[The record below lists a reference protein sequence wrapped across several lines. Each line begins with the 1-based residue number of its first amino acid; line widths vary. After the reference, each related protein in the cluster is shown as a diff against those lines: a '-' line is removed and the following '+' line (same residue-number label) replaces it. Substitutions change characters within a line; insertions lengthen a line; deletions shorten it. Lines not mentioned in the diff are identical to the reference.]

1 MISCP
6 GCGQGM
12 RFDPKIQMMY
22 CDYCETKLE
31 PDLVKV
37 GTTASGNNEPL
48 IIESKLFACPQCGG
62 EILSDQDTAVTF
74 CSFCGMSVELQGRT
88 VQMLAPSRIIP
99 FKCVKDTC
107 AKSYAE
113 FIKKAIFAPSYLRE
127 EAQLQ
132 KLRGIYMPY
141 WTYAF
146 EINDTVTYEGT
157 TSHRSGDYII
167 TDHYLLTATPIGSY
181 DGISYDASSSFS
193 DEISQAIG
201 PFNIRDSKP
210 FSVAYISGFYAD
222 TADVNAFIYEDD
234 ARSVI
239 AKDIDLKIRKIPAF
253 ARYSISSGTGQI
265 GSKLG
270 VKAEE
275 MAYFPVYF
283 LANRHKNGLVSYAV
297 INGQTGKVAADV
309 PIDYKKYI
317 IGSIILAL
325 PIMGILDLFLVLRP
339 DALTMVAIVFA
350 IISLLISNS
359 ELNQLYTR
367 NLNLNDRGLLAAI
380 KKRKEDERLR
390 EEKLQAEL
398 QAMGIG
404 GGMVDSTVDST
415 VNSTMDGTV
424 NSAMDGTVH
433 STVDSTV
440 NGTVD
445 STVNGTVDSTVNGTV
460 DSTVNGT
467 VNAGN
472 LSNVKS
478 AEKASSTKALKTI
491 TDVLVTIGFMSLFV
505 TVVGGGFA
513 FFPFIIFAIYG
524 ILTIIRKSIESGAGS
539 ADNTGV
545 MAKQPFKE
553 KLPVFCKPF
562 IAIVIGLLLLLIK
575 PYQDEIYY
583 AVSFVIMAVVIF
595 SFSDVVK
602 LHNKLTLR
610 KPKQFN
616 KRGGDEN
623 AATF

>member
-37 GTTASGNNEPL
+37 GTTASGSNEPL

-107 AKSYAE
+107 AKSYAK

-210 FSVAYISGFYAD
+210 FSVAYIAGFYAD
-222 TADVNAFIYEDD
+222 TADVDAFIYEDD

-239 AKDIDLKIRKIPAF
+239 AKDIDSKIKKIPAF
-253 ARYSISSGTGQI
+253 AGYSISSGTGQI

-404 GGMVDSTVDST
+404 GGMVDSTVNSTMDST
-415 VNSTMDGTV
+415 VNS
-424 NSAMDGTVH
+424 
-433 STVDSTV
+433 
-440 NGTVD
+440 
-445 STVNGTVDSTVNGTV
+445 TV

-472 LSNVKS
+472 LSNVNT

-491 TDVLVTIGFMSLFV
+491 TDVLLSIGCMFLFV
-505 TVVGGGFA
+505 TVAAGGSA

-524 ILTIIRKSIESGAGS
+524 ILTMIRKSIDSGAGS
-539 ADNTGV
+539 T
-545 MAKQPFKE
+545 QPFKE

>member
-107 AKSYAE
+107 AKSYAK
-113 FIKKAIFAPSYLRE
+113 FIKKAIFAPSYLRD

-146 EINDTVTYEGT
+146 EINDIVTYEGT

-167 TDHYLLTATPIGSY
+167 TDHYLLTATPTGSY

-210 FSVAYISGFYAD
+210 FSVAYIAGFYAD
-222 TADVNAFIYEDD
+222 TADVDAFIYEDD

-239 AKDIDLKIRKIPAF
+239 AKDIDSKIRKIPAF
-253 ARYSISSGTGQI
+253 TRYSISSGTGQI

-404 GGMVDSTVDST
+404 GGMADST

-424 NSAMDGTVH
+424 NSTMG
-433 STVDSTV
+433 STVNSAMDSTV
-440 NGTVD
+440 NSAMDG
-445 STVNGTVDSTVNGTV
+445 
-460 DSTVNGT
+460 STVNGT

-472 LSNVKS
+472 LSNVNT
-478 AEKASSTKALKTI
+478 AEKASSTKALKKI
-491 TDVLVTIGFMSLFV
+491 TDVLLSIGCMSIFV
-505 TVVGGGFA
+505 VMIGGFGI
-513 FFPFIIFAIYG
+513 FPFTFIIFAIYG

-562 IAIVIGLLLLLIK
+562 IAIVKGLLLLLIK

>member
-37 GTTASGNNEPL
+37 GTAASGNNEPL
-48 IIESKLFACPQCGG
+48 IIESKLFTCPQCGG

-146 EINDTVTYEGT
+146 EINDIVTYEGT

-210 FSVAYISGFYAD
+210 FSVAYIGGFYAD
-222 TADVNAFIYEDD
+222 TADVDAFIYEND

-239 AKDIDLKIRKIPAF
+239 AKDIDSKIKKIPDF

-380 KKRKEDERLR
+380 KKRKEDEKLR

-404 GGMVDSTVDST
+404 GGMVDSTV
-415 VNSTMDGTV
+415 NSTMDGTV
-424 NSAMDGTVH
+424 N
-433 STVDSTV
+433 
-440 NGTVD
+440 
-445 STVNGTVDSTVNGTV
+445 
-460 DSTVNGT
+460 STVNGT

-472 LSNVKS
+472 LSNVNT

-491 TDVLVTIGFMSLFV
+491 TDVLLTIGCMSLFV
-505 TVVGGGFA
+505 TMVGGFA

-524 ILTIIRKSIESGAGS
+524 ILTIIRKSIDSGAGS

>member
-107 AKSYAE
+107 AKSYAK

-146 EINDTVTYEGT
+146 EINDIVTYEGT

-210 FSVAYISGFYAD
+210 FSVAYIGGFYAD
-222 TADVNAFIYEDD
+222 TADVDAFIYEDD

-239 AKDIDLKIRKIPAF
+239 AKDIDSKIRKIPAF

-424 NSAMDGTVH
+424 NS
-433 STVDSTV
+433 TVDSTV
-440 NGTVD
+440 N
-445 STVNGTVDSTVNGTV
+445 STM

-472 LSNVKS
+472 LSNVNTAK
-478 AEKASSTKALKTI
+478 KASSTKALKTI
-491 TDVLVTIGFMSLFV
+491 TDILLTIGWMSIFV
-505 TVVGGGFA
+505 TVVGGFT
-513 FFPFIIFAIYG
+513 FFPFIIFAIYA
-524 ILTIIRKSIESGAGS
+524 ILTIIRKSIDSGAGS

>member
-107 AKSYAE
+107 AKSYAK
-113 FIKKAIFAPSYLRE
+113 FIKKAIFAPSYLRD

-146 EINDTVTYEGT
+146 EINDIVTYEGT

-167 TDHYLLTATPIGSY
+167 TDHYLLTATPTGSY

-210 FSVAYISGFYAD
+210 FSVAYIAGFYAD
-222 TADVNAFIYEDD
+222 TADVDAFIYEDD

-239 AKDIDLKIRKIPAF
+239 AKDIDSKIRKIPAF
-253 ARYSISSGTGQI
+253 TRYSISSGTGQI

-404 GGMVDSTVDST
+404 GGMADST

-424 NSAMDGTVH
+424 NSTMG
-433 STVDSTV
+433 STVNSAMDSTV
-440 NGTVD
+440 NSAMDG
-445 STVNGTVDSTVNGTV
+445 
-460 DSTVNGT
+460 STVNGT

-472 LSNVKS
+472 LSNVNT
-478 AEKASSTKALKTI
+478 AEKASSTKALKKI
-491 TDVLVTIGFMSLFV
+491 TDVLLSIGCMSIFV
-505 TVVGGGFA
+505 VMIGGFGI
-513 FFPFIIFAIYG
+513 FPFTFIIFAIYG

>member
-37 GTTASGNNEPL
+37 GTAASGNNEPL
-48 IIESKLFACPQCGG
+48 IIESKLFTCPQCGG

-146 EINDTVTYEGT
+146 EINDIVTYEGT

-210 FSVAYISGFYAD
+210 FSVAYIGGFYAD
-222 TADVNAFIYEDD
+222 TADVDAFIYEND

-239 AKDIDLKIRKIPAF
+239 AKDIDSKIKKIPDF

-404 GGMVDSTVDST
+404 GGMVDSTV
-415 VNSTMDGTV
+415 NSTMDGTV
-424 NSAMDGTVH
+424 N
-433 STVDSTV
+433 
-440 NGTVD
+440 
-445 STVNGTVDSTVNGTV
+445 
-460 DSTVNGT
+460 STVNGT

-472 LSNVKS
+472 LSNVNT

-491 TDVLVTIGFMSLFV
+491 TDVLLTIGCMSLFV
-505 TVVGGGFA
+505 TMVGGFA

-524 ILTIIRKSIESGAGS
+524 ILTIIRKSIDSGAGS

>member
-37 GTTASGNNEPL
+37 GTTASGNDEPL

-107 AKSYAE
+107 AKSYAK

-127 EAQLQ
+127 ETQLQ

-146 EINDTVTYEGT
+146 EINDMVTYEGT

-201 PFNIRDSKP
+201 PFNIRDSKS
-210 FSVAYISGFYAD
+210 FSVAYIAGFYAD
-222 TADVNAFIYEDD
+222 TADVDAFIYEDD

-239 AKDIDLKIRKIPAF
+239 AKDIDSKIRKIPDF
-253 ARYSISSGTGQI
+253 AKYSMSSGTGQI

-359 ELNQLYTR
+359 ELNLLYTR

-415 VNSTMDGTV
+415 VNSTMDSTV
-424 NSAMDGTVH
+424 NSAMDGTVN
-433 STVDSTV
+433 S
-440 NGTVD
+440 
-445 STVNGTVDSTVNGTV
+445 TV

-472 LSNVKS
+472 LSNVNT
-478 AEKASSTKALKTI
+478 AEKASSTKALKKI
-491 TDVLVTIGFMSLFV
+491 TDVLLTIGFMSLCV
-505 TVVGGGFA
+505 TLEGSFA